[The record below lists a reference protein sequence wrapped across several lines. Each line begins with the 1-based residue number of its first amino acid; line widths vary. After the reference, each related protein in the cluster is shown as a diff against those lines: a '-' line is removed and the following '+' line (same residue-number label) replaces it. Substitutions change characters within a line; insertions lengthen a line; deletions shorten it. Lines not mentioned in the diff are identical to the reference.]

1 MSTQTNTRIQP
12 LDPATT
18 TGPAREIFDG
28 VKAKTG
34 MVPNLYRVLGHSPAA
49 LAAYLAIN
57 EKLEGSILG
66 HAVREKVALAVSQR
80 NRCGYCLSAHAM
92 IATKMA
98 GVPEA
103 EVAPAREGRGND
115 EHETALLSLAAQI
128 VENRGWIADEL
139 IDESRKAGVTDGE
152 FVEVVAL
159 VAALTFSNYTNHLA
173 RTPLDFPPAP
183 DLPPEG

>member
-1 MSTQTNTRIQP
+1 MNARIQP
-12 LDPATT
+12 LNPTT
-18 TGPAREIFDG
+18 TDGQARKIFDG
-28 VKAKTG
+28 VKEKIG
-34 MVPNLYRVLGHSPAA
+34 MVPNLYRIMGHSPAA
-49 LAAYLAIN
+49 LEAYLAIN

-66 HAVREKVALAVSQR
+66 PAVREKVALAVSQR

-92 IATKMA
+92 IATQMA
-98 GVPEA
+98 GVPEP
-103 EVAPAREGRGND
+103 EVALAREARGND
-115 EHETALLSLAAQI
+115 DHETALLALASQI
-128 VENRGWIADEL
+128 VENRGWIADEVF
-139 IDESRKAGVTDGE
+139 DRMRGAGVTDGE

>member
-1 MSTQTNTRIQP
+1 MSTETNTRIRP
-12 LDPATT
+12 LDPATASS
-18 TGPAREIFDG
+18 PAREIFAD
-28 VKAKTG
+28 VKAKIG
-34 MVPNLYRVLGHSPAA
+34 MVPNLYRVMGHSPAA

-57 EKLEGSILG
+57 EKLEGSSLG
-66 HAVREKVALAVSQR
+66 PAVREKVALAVSQR

-103 EVAPAREGRGND
+103 EVAQAREARGND
-115 EHETALLSLAAQI
+115 EHETALLALAAQI
-128 VENRGWIADEL
+128 VENRGWIADEV
-139 IDESRKAGVTDGE
+139 IDNARQAGVTDGE
-152 FVEVVAL
+152 FVEIVAL